1 VWEFVSCGTAL
12 VLWGPGFNPH
22 TGGGKE
28 EGKWLSTTDEIISDS
43 YIVFHFPNFLQ
54 LTHFTLERG
63 VGVVVLTLVTNLTW
77 TDTSLILVFI
87 LHDVNIHDF
96 LQKESFTLWQAA
108 PEATEV
114 LTLFVH

>member
-1 VWEFVSCGTAL
+1 
-12 VLWGPGFNPH
+12 
-22 TGGGKE
+22 
-28 EGKWLSTTDEIISDS
+28 
-43 YIVFHFPNFLQ
+43 
-54 LTHFTLERG
+54 